1 MVIYPAID
9 ILSGSAVR
17 LYKGDYSNVKEYSRS
32 PLSVALS
39 FEKKGVK
46 HLHIVDLDG
55 AESGRRINAGV
66 IREIVGK
73 TSLNVELG
81 GGIRSEED
89 ICFYL
94 EMGIDRVILGTKAL
108 DFPFLESMIE
118 RYGADR
124 ITAGVD
130 LRGGF
135 VSVGGWKDDTPLDGM
150 ETLMTMEKLGLRNAV
165 VTDIS
170 KDGTLMGPSV
180 DLYRKIL
187 ECTDLSI
194 TASGGIGSIEDVR
207 KVKEAGCTACIIGK
221 AYYEGLV
228 SIEDALGEEE

>member
-39 FEKKGVK
+39 FEKQGVK
-46 HLHIVDLDG
+46 HLHLVDLDG
-55 AESGRRINAGV
+55 AGSGRKINAGV
-66 IREIVGK
+66 ISEIVEK

-89 ICFYL
+89 IRFYL
-94 EMGIDRVILGTKAL
+94 DMGIGRVILGTKAL

-118 RYGADR
+118 KYGAER

-135 VSVGGWKDDTPLDGM
+135 VSVGGWKDDTLLDGM
-150 ETLMTMEKLGLRNAV
+150 ETLGTMEKLGLRNAV

-187 ECTDLSI
+187 ACTDLSI

-207 KVKEAGCTACIIGK
+207 KVKEAGCSACIIGK

-228 SIEDALGEEE
+228 RIEDALREEE